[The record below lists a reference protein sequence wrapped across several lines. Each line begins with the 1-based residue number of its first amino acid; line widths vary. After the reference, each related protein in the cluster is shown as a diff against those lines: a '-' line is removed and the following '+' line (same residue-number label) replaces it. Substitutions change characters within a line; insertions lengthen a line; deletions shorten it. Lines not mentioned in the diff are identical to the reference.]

1 MLKIGIF
8 DDQKE
13 QLDYILQILSNALPY
28 PTSELL
34 NI

>member
-13 QLDYILQILSNALPY
+13 QLDYILQIFIQCFKKITNY
-28 PTSELL
+28 F
-34 NI
+34 